1 MLRADIERA
10 FQDIN
15 QLFAGF
21 ILETNVAET
30 ASAISWNGY
39 RSGFFSNRVYGSEY
53 QNLIDSRQFSFLLFD
68 KSFIQLFFEWNG
80 NELKKAK
87 LAYFPVPVKIS
98 NAYDDILESA
108 EESGIDILEDLF
120 FGVESWVDKGINV
133 VNTSHIRL
141 DFDSA
146 VTTHSKCHLQV
157 GAINELRIDSDRLLN
172 PFIFF
177 DWILKKLNLA
187 GYNDVTQKQNYLN
200 AFRFH
205 DRKHMVTELYEQSSF
220 YLSN

>member
-15 QLFAGF
+15 QLFADF
-21 ILETNVAET
+21 ILETNVATT
-30 ASAISWNGY
+30 ASTISWNGY

-68 KSFIQLFFEWNG
+68 KSFLQLFFEWDR
-80 NELKKAK
+80 NELRKAK

-141 DFDSA
+141 DFDAS

-157 GAINELRIDSDRLLN
+157 GAINELRIDSKRLLN
-172 PFIFF
+172 PFVFC
-177 DWILKKLNLA
+177 DWILQKINLN
-187 GYNDVTQKQNYLN
+187 GY
-200 AFRFH
+200 
-205 DRKHMVTELYEQSSF
+205 
-220 YLSN
+220 